1 MSRGFSLVEVMVAV
15 AVIAVGLLGVAK
27 MHALLIAGTSSA
39 RMRTL
44 AAIEAAS
51 LVSAMHGDRAYWAS
65 PATAPAAVE
74 IRGSKIT
81 GSDAT
86 LGRPA
91 MPCTVNSGRQRPYC
105 NSAELAAYDLQTWS
119 ATLAALLPN
128 DRAKVQCST
137 TAMGGPV
144 LTAAPVTCTIQIE
157 WSENAVAA
165 NSQQSTQADHVAAF
179 QVPTY
184 TVYVEP

>member
-1 MSRGFSLVEVMVAV
+1 VV
-15 AVIAVGLLGVAK
+15 AVGLLGVAK

-51 LVSAMHGDRAYWAS
+51 LVSSMHGDRAYWAS
-65 PATAPAAVE
+65 PATAPATVE

-81 GSDAT
+81 GSDTT

-91 MPCTVNSGRQRPYC
+91 MPCTADSGRARPYC

-119 ATLAALLPN
+119 ATLATLLPN
-128 DRAKVQCST
+128 DRAKVQCSAA
-137 TAMGGPV
+137 AMGGAV
-144 LTAAPVTCTIQIE
+144 VNASPVTCTIQIE

-165 NSQQSTQADHVAAF
+165 NSQQSTQADQAAPF
-179 QVPTY
+179 QLPTY